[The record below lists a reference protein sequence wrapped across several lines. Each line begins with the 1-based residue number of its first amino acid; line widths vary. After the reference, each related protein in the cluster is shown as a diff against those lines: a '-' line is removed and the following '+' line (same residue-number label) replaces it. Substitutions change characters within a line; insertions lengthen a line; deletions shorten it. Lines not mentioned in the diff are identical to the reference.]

1 MKRNKKKKEKKDT
14 LSRRETGIKADLH
27 VERRTGRMSK
37 IRGKC

>member
-14 LSRRETGIKADLH
+14 LSRRETGIKADL
-27 VERRTGRMSK
+27 ERRTGRMSK